1 MGRELIRAAVA
12 AESSAAVFTSTNQS
26 NASMQALLESEGWSL
41 SGKLDGLDEGDPEV
55 VYYLRR

>member
-1 MGRELIRAAVA
+1 
-12 AESSAAVFTSTNQS
+12 
-26 NASMQALLESEGWSL
+26 MQALLESEGWSL